1 MANHPGFFIA
11 PHADA
16 LPLPA
21 AHRDICGEQR
31 VHARDDAMM
40 TLRTRKRTFAFN
52 SHFTL
57 SATSAL
63 APVPALLVAWQT

>member
-1 MANHPGFFIA
+1 MANHPGLFIA

-16 LPLPA
+16 LTLAA
-21 AHRDICGEQR
+21 AHRNVCGENN
-31 VHARDDAMM
+31 AGDAVV
-40 TLRTRKRTFAFN
+40 LSDKKRLAKMS

>member
-1 MANHPGFFIA
+1 MANHPGLFIA
-11 PHADA
+11 PHTDPLA
-16 LPLPA
+16 LAA
-21 AHRDICGEQR
+21 AHWNVCGEN
-31 VHARDDAMM
+31 AGNAADLGDK
-40 TLRTRKRTFAFN
+40 KRLSMS